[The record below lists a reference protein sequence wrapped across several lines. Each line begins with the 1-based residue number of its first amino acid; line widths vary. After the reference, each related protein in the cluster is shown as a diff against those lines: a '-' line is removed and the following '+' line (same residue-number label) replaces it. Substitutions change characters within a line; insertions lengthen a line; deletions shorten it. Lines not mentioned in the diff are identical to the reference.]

1 MGQISVRRVG
11 PPVKRRA
18 DRSDNGEGGGIGW
31 SATGVAGR
39 WAQPKFIMRLS
50 DERFICPAGDALPEN
65 LAALWARDPTLA
77 LRVEQSLLDDVTPAT
92 TPTPLPDGF
101 DSTAGFAHLVEGC
114 GPAVLNLFERTGG
127 KEGQGLI
134 LAAVPTEAELGGA
147 MQAHDWSDA
156 VASGRLHF
164 IVGEDAHSRRLD
176 DAAAV
181 APLFVAGGFT
191 TIAGR
196 KPDAADTS
204 YFARVRERLADAV
217 RYHKTN
223 LDTTVHHGRKTAVNL
238 MGNLREYATNPG
250 LSRLTNAFAGKP
262 AVLVSAGPSLRKNVE
277 RLRGREGEF
286 VIVAVQT
293 ALKPLLAAGVV
304 PQFVCSLDHHEVS
317 TRFYADLPADLPTEL
332 VAEPKAASATLRAW
346 RSVSGRK
353 LTLLGNDYCESLL
366 RELSPSLSKLPAGA
380 TVAHLA
386 FSLIEHLGCSTAI
399 LIGQDLGF
407 SDGLAYAPG
416 TGYDDAWRP
425 ETGRFCT
432 FEMKQWEH
440 IARDRGA
447 LLRVKDYQGNWTYTE
462 KRLASYLQR
471 FEQMFAETPM
481 RVIDATEGG
490 VSKQNAET
498 MPLADALAQCAT
510 GSTGTVPPHPG
521 ERVTDA
527 RFDACLTSRV
537 READLIADVS
547 RRTLPLLGIVR
558 DHPGDAGRVNAA
570 VAKIDAL
577 RREIAEDPDAD
588 RTYNLVTT
596 LTQHSE
602 RDRVLADARIA
613 ACGGDETEQRRQQ
626 ADRDLANV
634 AAIEQAAGDLAR
646 LLAHLQHDEPR
657 SVAA

>member
-1 MGQISVRRVG
+1 MQ
-11 PPVKRRA
+11 
-18 DRSDNGEGGGIGW
+18 
-31 SATGVAGR
+31 T
-39 WAQPKFIMRLS
+39 S
-50 DERFICPAGDALPEN
+50 DERFICPAGDPLPEN
-65 LAALWARDPTLA
+65 LAALWSRDPSLA
-77 LRVEQSLLDDVTPAT
+77 LRVEHSLLRDGSDAREMM
-92 TPTPLPDGF
+92 PLPASF
-101 DSTAGFAHLVEGC
+101 DPTAGFAHVVEGA
-114 GPAVLNLFERTGG
+114 GNAAVELFERTGG
-127 KEGQGLI
+127 KGGQGLI
-134 LAAVPTEAELGGA
+134 LVAVPTDAELAGA
-147 MQAHDWSDA
+147 LRSGDWSEA

-164 IVGEDAHSRRLD
+164 VVGGDVDTRRLD
-176 DAAAV
+176 DAAAA
-181 APLFVAGGFT
+181 APLYVADGFA

-196 KPDAADTS
+196 THDEADAAF
-204 YFARVRERLADAV
+204 FARTRERLAEAV

-238 MGNLREYATNPG
+238 MGNLREYAANAG
-250 LSRLTNAFAGKP
+250 LARLKDAFIGKP

-277 RLRGREGEF
+277 RLRGRESEF

-346 RSVSGRK
+346 RSVPGRK

-366 RELSPSLSKLPAGA
+366 RELSPNLSKLPAGA

-498 MPLADALAQCAT
+498 MPLADALAQCAV
-510 GSTGTVPPHPG
+510 GLIGDVPPHPG
-521 ERVTDA
+521 ERATDA